1 MTAQIAILNKHG
13 IALATDSAVTIT
25 GNNNHKVYNSANKL
39 FSLSDN
45 SPVGIMIYG
54 SAQFMGIPWETIFK
68 LYREENKDREPFD
81 TLEEYC
87 NDFVEYIKENT
98 LLKSNYTFRDSLLRK
113 LVTNLTI
120 FLNGVNKKLE
130 QCSDRTEQ
138 IVSQTIENEAIN
150 VFENVISKMEYG
162 NGFDEGVLNQIL
174 SEYDNDLD
182 NIISHNVY
190 VEITDEAQNNIKYL
204 MVSLIVRDFY
214 PDSSGIVISGF
225 GKNEIFPSLF
235 EFSLEG
241 IFCETLKYKLIK
253 NVKIAAENSNGAYT
267 SYITGFAQTEM
278 VNTFMWGINPNLQE
292 EIFSSF
298 YSVILDQ
305 YPAILKEIL
314 QLTLNDDDEQQLGII
329 SNEIFNSI
337 RDKVNEYKFRNY
349 ANPIL
354 DTVQLM
360 PKEEMAVVAETLL
373 NLASLKKRVTMDT
386 ESVGGPI
393 DVAIISKN
401 DGLIWIKR
409 KHYFKAELNQKYF
422 NK

>member
-25 GNNNHKVYNSANKL
+25 GNNNHKVYNTANKL
-39 FSLSDN
+39 FSLSDK

-68 LYREENKDREPFD
+68 LYREENKNNEPFD

-87 NDFVEYIKENT
+87 NDFFEYIIESP
-98 LLKSNYTFRDSLLRK
+98 LLKNNYTYRISLLRK
-113 LVTNLTI
+113 LANNLTI
-120 FLNGVNKKLE
+120 FLNDVNRVLDE
-130 QCSDRTEQ
+130 YVERTEQ
-138 IVSQTIENEAIN
+138 LVIETIEKESESIFNNFIIKKEYSGGFNEDI
-150 VFENVISKMEYG
+150 
-162 NGFDEGVLNQIL
+162 LNTIL
-174 SEYDNDLD
+174 SEYDEELNE
-182 NIISHNVY
+182 IISTNVY
-190 VEITDEAQNNIKYL
+190 VEVSPQAKEYIKKI
-204 MVSLIVRDFY
+204 MVSLLVKDFFS
-214 PDSSGIVISGF
+214 DTSGIVISGF
-225 GKNEIFPSLF
+225 GKNEIFPSLY

-241 IFCETLKYKLIK
+241 IFCGILKYKLIQ
-253 NVKIAAENSNGAYT
+253 NVKIAAENSQDATTAN
-267 SYITGFAQTEM
+267 IIGFAQTEM
-278 VNTFMWGINPNLQE
+278 VNTFMGGVDPQLQD

-305 YPAILKEIL
+305 YPKILIENLNIS
-314 QLTLNDDDEQQLGII
+314 LTDDAEQQLGII
-329 SNEIFNSI
+329 SNQIINSI
-337 RDKVNEYKFRNY
+337 SDHVNQYKYKHY

-401 DGLIWIKR
+401 DGMIWVKR
-409 KHYFKAELNQKYF
+409 KHYFKPELNQKYF
-422 NK
+422 K

>member
-25 GNNNHKVYNSANKL
+25 GNEKNKVYNSANKL

-54 SAQFMGIPWETIFK
+54 TAQFLGVPWETIIK
-68 LYREENKDREPFD
+68 LYREKNKNEEPFE

-87 NDFVEYIKENT
+87 VNFFEYIIEDEVLN
-98 LLKSNYTFRDSLLRK
+98 SNYTFLISLLRK
-113 LVTNLTI
+113 LDTNLSI
-120 FLNGVNKKLE
+120 FLNQVNKVLE
-130 QCSDRTEQ
+130 NYDERTEQ
-138 IVSQTIENEAIN
+138 IVADTIEVEAEKLLN
-150 VFENVISKMEYG
+150 DVISKMEYCE
-162 NGFDEGVLNQIL
+162 GFDEDVLEEIL
-174 SEYDNDLD
+174 TQNDSYLDEIVDN
-182 NIISHNVY
+182 NVF
-190 VEITDEAQNNIKYL
+190 VAITPEGREKLKKI
-204 MVSLIVRDFY
+204 MVSLLVKDFY
-214 PDSSGIVISGF
+214 AESTGVVIAGF

-235 EFSLEG
+235 EFSLDG
-241 IFCETLKYKLIK
+241 IFNGILKFKLIDR
-253 NVKIAAENSNGAYT
+253 VKIAAENSEDASTASIN
-267 SYITGFAQTEM
+267 GFAQTEM
-278 VNTFMWGINPNLQE
+278 VNTFMGGIDPSLQD

-298 YSVILDQ
+298 YSVIMGL
-305 YPAILKEIL
+305 YPKILTENL
-314 QLTLNDDDEQQLGII
+314 NLSLTSNEEQDLGII
-329 SNEIFNSI
+329 SNQIFNSI
-337 RDKVNEYKFRNY
+337 RDQVNEYKFKNY
-349 ANPIL
+349 AHPIL